1 MAAQRTI
8 VLSLSYRGEPFSGFA
23 RQPGLLTVQGD
34 IERALTT
41 ALRTTVEVVGAGRT
55 DAGVHARRQCV
66 SFSLPEGVDLDPHSV
81 MRSLNALTHEALSV
95 LSVEEAG
102 AGFSARFDA
111 QSREYRYR
119 IVTGPAGPQFLADF
133 AWWHRAA
140 LDVEAMRLAAAH
152 LEGEHDFTSFCS
164 TESLEKTSSPHRF
177 IESIELVS
185 GHHLGESCL
194 EVRVVG
200 NAFLHHMVR
209 IVVGTL
215 VEVGVGR
222 REPEWVAQVLAAR
235 DRSAAG
241 PTAPAHGLTFHSV
254 AYPKGALTRLAP

>member
-1 MAAQRTI
+1 MAAQRTL

-34 IERALTT
+34 IERALAT
-41 ALRTTVEVVGAGRT
+41 ALRTTIEVVGAGRT
-55 DAGVHARRQCV
+55 DAGVHARRQYV
-66 SFSLPEGVDLDPHSV
+66 SFPLPDGIDLDPRTLL
-81 MRSLNALTHEALSV
+81 RSLNALTHEAVSV
-95 LSVEEAG
+95 LSVEEADE
-102 AGFSARFDA
+102 GFSARFDA

-119 IVTGPAGPQFLADF
+119 IVTGAAGPQFLAYF

-140 LDVEAMRLAAAH
+140 LDVEAMREAAAH
-152 LEGEHDFTSFCS
+152 LVGEHDFTSFCS
-164 TESLEKTSSPHRF
+164 TESLEKTSSRCRF

-185 GHHLGESCL
+185 DQHLGESCL